1 MADKRLNDYIEK
13 QKAAGYSDIKIREV
27 LMSEGWD
34 SKDIDDA
41 LSSYGKSPEPAKSSA
56 ATPATGPTSPGTGGG
71 GISIK
76 LIIIIMVIIAIV
88 VVAIYFM
95 YPDIFV
101 LGGGNGGPA
110 GPVCGNGICETGE
123 TTNTCPDDCEVSPPT
138 TNQTI
143 FVNPQT
149 QTVNTGDEITI
160 EVKISDA
167 ADLYGFQF
175 NLVYD
180 SNILEFSEAE
190 EGSFLNENDNA
201 DTFYMKPGVPSPGL
215 VKNVVCSRKGQIGG
229 VNGGGT
235 LAVIKFNALSAGTS
249 QLTLSNILLSDSQVQ
264 PTSSTTTDGEVVVQ

>member
-13 QKAAGYSDIKIREV
+13 QKAAGHPDSKIRDV

-34 SKDIDDA
+34 KKDIDDA
-41 LSSYGKSPEPAKSSA
+41 LSSYGKTPEPAKSSA
-56 ATPATGPTSPGTGGG
+56 AAPVTGPKSSGTGGG

-76 LIIIIMVIIAIV
+76 LIVIVMVIIAIV
-88 VVAIYFM
+88 AVAIYFI
-95 YPDIFV
+95 YPDIFTI
-101 LGGGNGGPA
+101 GGGNGGLA

-123 TTNTCPDDCEVSPPT
+123 TTSSCPDDCEESPPPT
-138 TNQTI
+138 DQVI

-149 QTVNTGDEITI
+149 QTVNTGDEVII

-180 SNILEFSEAE
+180 SNVLEFSEAE
-190 EGSFLNENDNA
+190 EGSFLNENGNA

-215 VKNVVCSRKGQIGG
+215 VKNVVCSRKFRSTG
-229 VNGGGT
+229 
-235 LAVIKFNALSAGTS
+235 
-249 QLTLSNILLSDSQVQ
+249 NILPNLMKHKLAI
-264 PTSSTTTDGEVVVQ
+264 